1 MEVKNVLH
9 VSCWL
14 GVVVRRKKVMVL
26 KKEMMSE
33 ADNWE
38 SG

>member
-1 MEVKNVLH
+1 MEVKNVGTCR
-9 VSCWL
+9 V